1 LPAKNAKRREIF
13 KIYFSASFRVF
24 RGQFFLKKMARAI
37 LKFDEKETPIG
48 EDAISFGRTTDN
60 TFSFSDNTNIS
71 RNHARIEFKDGAFM
85 LTDLGS
91 SNGTTVNGQ
100 PIAGETALNDGD
112 FITIGN
118 SVIVEFIIEDD
129 TPENAEDDSE
139 AVQSESVAE
148 AKTANEAGK
157 SSKFP
162 LVLGITGAICGLAVV
177 FAVAAAYVS
186 FSSGGNSGCDATAR
200 IVSPTNGEILSQET
214 EIRVDLTN
222 SACVSVVHVMLNGR
236 SIADLDSEPYAAQI
250 DPKNFPELADGGLY
264 ALQVV
269 LEDSKGNMIPQSRE
283 IALQFETKEIA
294 TPTPPPGPSAT
305 PTPVIQQGKQVT
317 LIDVQKMTAGVVG
330 KFTGG
335 SFKYNLSNP
344 EFLTEVRKRTAEYS
358 TAEGYFSRAMV
369 YKDIINQS
377 FVRDKALDASL
388 PYILAMSRSK
398 FNLEK
403 QGANEGLWQI
413 SNDFAAA
420 NNYNVV
426 CGTQTLSDPAQDC
439 ASKATALYI
448 EDLLVKTFDND
459 IIYTVA
465 AFGKTVQ
472 EANTWKIEIAAADR
486 SDFWK
491 VITDARQREEV
502 VRFFAAAIVAEN
514 PNKFGLKKDR
524 AISELYPTIAK

>member
-1 LPAKNAKRREIF
+1 
-13 KIYFSASFRVF
+13 
-24 RGQFFLKKMARAI
+24 MARAI
-37 LKFDEKETPIG
+37 LKFDEKEMSIG
-48 EDAISFGRTTDN
+48 EDAVSFGRTTDN
-60 TFSFSDNTNIS
+60 TFSFPDNTNIS

-100 PIAGETALNDGD
+100 AIAGETALNDGD

-118 SVIVEFIIEDD
+118 SVIVEFIVEDSA
-129 TPENAEDDSE
+129 PENAEDE
-139 AVQSESVAE
+139 AEMVEAESVAE

-162 LVLGITGAICGLAVV
+162 MILGITGAICGLAVV

-186 FSSGGNSGCDATAR
+186 FSGGNSVCDATAR
-200 IVSPTNGEILSQET
+200 IVSPVNGEILSQET
-214 EIRVDLTN
+214 EIKVDVTN
-222 SACVSVVHVMLNGR
+222 SACVSVVRVMLNGR
-236 SIADLDSEPYAAQI
+236 SIADLNVEPYTAQI
-250 DPKNFPELADGGLY
+250 DPKNYPELADGGLY

-269 LEDSKGNMIPQSRE
+269 LEDSKGNPLPQTRE
-283 IALQFETKEIA
+283 IALQFETKEV
-294 TPTPPPGPSAT
+294 AT
-305 PTPVIQQGKQVT
+305 PTPVVEASETPTPAAQQGKQVT
-317 LIDVQKMTAGVVG
+317 LIDVQKMTASVVG

-344 EFLTEVRKRTAEYS
+344 EFLAEVRKRTAEYA
-358 TAEGYFSRAMV
+358 TAEGYFTRAGS
-369 YKDIINQS
+369 YKDVINQS
-377 FVRDKALDASL
+377 FVRDKSLDASL

-398 FNLEK
+398 FNLNK
-403 QGANEGLWQI
+403 QGANEGLWQM

-426 CGTQTLSDPAQDC
+426 CAAQTLSDPAQDC
-439 ASKATALYI
+439 AAKVAALYI

-472 EANTWKIEIAAADR
+472 EANTWKAELPADR
-486 SDFWK
+486 ADFWK
-491 VITDARQREEV
+491 VIKDAKQREEIT
-502 VRFFAAAIVAEN
+502 RFFSAAIVAEN
-514 PNKFGLKKDR
+514 PQKFGLKKER
-524 AISELYPTIAK
+524 PISELYPTIAK